1 MLLVFILYILPAILV
16 IYYGINNIEV
26 LYYNLTKIINNKILI
41 KIMSY
46 ILVFILALLPG
57 FNMILF
63 LRVIKK

>member
-1 MLLVFILYILPAILV
+1 MLLVFILYIVPAILV
-16 IYYGINNIEV
+16 IYYGINNNEV

-63 LRVIKK
+63 LRAIKK